1 MAETR
6 RYEFDGLTIDIPIC
20 FDERSK
26 IYIEDYPDFVE
37 NPVWTGSGYRVLF
50 CGMDACPVAER
61 ESEGICRDCG
71 TCKYFMRAAEHT
83 WFGCCTNKN
92 SPINENPQKE
102 VK

>member
-6 RYEFDGLTIDIPIC
+6 QYEYDGLTIDIPIY

-50 CGMDACPVAER
+50 CGMDSCPVAER
-61 ESEGICRDCG
+61 VSPGICRDCG
-71 TCKYFMRAAEHT
+71 TCKYFMRAAERT

-92 SPINENPQKE
+92 SPINLSLKQEDK
-102 VK
+102 